1 MPGNLVI
8 GKDVVL
14 IGQEV
19 VAEELG
25 VTSQAISNWYKR
37 ELEGLP
43 APVLIQYQ
51 PGKKPLKV
59 WRMSQ
64 LGTWRKWH
72 KTHLADQG
80 QHIPARN
87 MQRARRAKTGT
98 GWI

>member
-1 MPGNLVI
+1 MPGNKVI

-25 VTSQAISNWYKR
+25 VTSQAISNWYAR

-43 APVLIQYQ
+43 VPTLIQYK

-59 WRMSQ
+59 WRKQ
-64 LGTWRKWH
+64 DLPAWRKWH
-72 KTHLADQG
+72 VLHLADQG
-80 QHIPARN
+80 QHIPAKNRFKR
-87 MQRARRAKTGT
+87 Q
-98 GWI
+98 